1 MTKIALDRAVEIV
14 RERAQDYFEEATPA
28 HDWHHVQRVEQLSE
42 TLSAEQDDANEQILR
57 LAVLLHDI
65 GRVREDQGMID
76 DHAVWGANEAE
87 DILSDVGLE
96 AATVE
101 HVQHCIRTHR
111 YSNDLEPE
119 TIEAKLL
126 CDADNL
132 DALGA
137 VGIGRCFAYG
147 TTLGNILHD
156 PEIPLE
162 VDDTAAG
169 RTQLNHFYKK
179 ILSLP
184 DRMYTEPGRCIAE
197 ERQEFVE
204 QFVDRFKREAAGEL

>member
-1 MTKIALDRAVEIV
+1 MTEIALDGAVEIV
-14 RERAQDYFEEATPA
+14 RERAQDYFEGAASA
-28 HDWHHVQRVEQLSE
+28 HDWHHVQRVEQLAE
-42 TLSAEQDDANEQILR
+42 TLSAERDDANEQILR

-65 GRVREDQGMID
+65 GRMREDQEIID

-87 DILSDVGLE
+87 SILSDVGLE
-96 AATVE
+96 AATIE

-147 TTLGNILHD
+147 ATLGNTLHN
-156 PEIPLE
+156 PEIPPE
-162 VDDTAAG
+162 RDDTAAG

-184 DRMYTEPGRCIAE
+184 GRMYTEPGRRIAE

-204 QFVDRFKREAAGEL
+204 QFVARFKREAAGEL